1 MSWLDEMEARDPA
14 YRGACE
20 EGTTMTASTD
30 YEARAEEAY
39 AANAREEMIR
49 VSRTHRRP
57 QGLLELNYT
66 AEDRARILTR
76 VNQVAARYDLDE
88 TAARV
93 WEVISRYEGDAGL
106 SERGVRYLTSAVLE
120 ALKDD

>member
-49 VSRTHRRP
+49 VSAQPGPVRLTDA
-57 QGLLELNYT
+57 EL
-66 AEDRARILTR
+66 
-76 VNQVAARYDLDE
+76 
-88 TAARV
+88 AARV
-93 WEVISRYEGDAGL
+93 ERILGGLLPALSQDQAEVLAEAARRLRAG
-106 SERGVRYLTSAVLE
+106 S
-120 ALKDD
+120 